1 MKFTNS
7 DPDVARPLPEG
18 SFIYSGF
25 ANDNIEL
32 IKEWQLKDRSLWASL
47 VDQFRNGLD
56 NEKRR
61 WRCEYWGK
69 LMRGA
74 AMTYL
79 YTLDD
84 ELYAILE
91 ETVEDL
97 LSTQDELGR
106 ITSYDAEHEFSG
118 WDIWGR
124 KYVLL
129 GLRHFIEIS
138 KSSELNDR
146 IISAMKAEADYIIE
160 KVGGGISQI
169 PIDDTS
175 TYWLAMNSHSIL
187 EPMVCLYNIT
197 GEQRY
202 LDFSAYIVDNGGVA
216 GEGNNIFELAYEN
229 DKAPF
234 QYPASK
240 AYEMMSCFE
249 GLLEYARVTGEEKWK
264 TAVINFANRL
274 YETDI
279 TIIGCAGCTHEQLDN
294 ATVKQTDDTY
304 KGLMQ
309 ETCVTVT
316 WMKLCY
322 QLLRLTGE
330 SKYAEWIETASYNAL
345 LGAVNT
351 ERRTTNLG
359 FHFDSYS
366 PLMLNTRGRAAGGLM
381 PLDCPEASEYLEGTR
396 FFGCCTAIAAA
407 GLALM
412 PLYSVMKTDNGI
424 QINEYFCGSFNYT
437 SKNGDQVMIRTE
449 TDYPYDGYIK
459 MTVNAEPSEDGDADE
474 YEIKLRLPSYSKNT
488 VVKING
494 IQRKTDPDSGFFAET
509 AVWKN
514 GDVIEIEADVRPRA
528 ICPFGE
534 YGKGRYLAIKAG
546 AIVLARD
553 ARLGGDISKPV
564 SISAGSDGLV
574 ENIVLSEADA
584 FDNRICYE
592 LDGGGEKI
600 KLVDYAAAGK
610 TWDEESL
617 MTAWLPID
625 N

>member
-7 DPDVARPLPEG
+7 DSDVARPLPEG

-32 IKEWQLKDRSLWASL
+32 IKEWQLKDSDLWSSL

-61 WRCEYWGK
+61 WRSEYWGK

-74 AMTYL
+74 AMTYI

-84 ELYAILE
+84 GLYAVLE

-97 LSTQDELGR
+97 LSTQDEFGR
-106 ITSYDAEHEFSG
+106 ITSYDVEHEFSG

-129 GLRHFIEIS
+129 GLRHFLEIS
-138 KSSELNDR
+138 RSSELNDR
-146 IISAMKAEADYIIE
+146 IIAAMEAEADYIVE
-160 KVGGGISQI
+160 KVGNGISQI
-169 PIDDTS
+169 PLDDTS

-187 EPMVCLYNIT
+187 EPMICLYNIT
-197 GEQRY
+197 GQQRY
-202 LDFSAYIVDNGGVA
+202 LDFSSYIVENGGIA
-216 GEGNNIFELAYEN
+216 GEGNNIFELAFEN
-229 DKAPF
+229 EKAPF
-234 QYPASK
+234 EYPANK

-264 TAVINFANRL
+264 TTVINFTNKL
-274 YETDI
+274 HDTDI
-279 TIIGCAGCTHEQLDN
+279 TIIGCAGCMHEQLDN
-294 ATVKQTDDTY
+294 ATVKQTDDTN

-330 SKYAEWIETASYNAL
+330 AKYAEWIERASYNAL

-351 ERRTTNLG
+351 ERCTTNSG

-366 PLMLNTRGRAAGGLM
+366 PLIVNTRGRFNGGFM
-381 PLDCPEASEYLEGTR
+381 PLNAPESGEYAPETK
-396 FFGCCTAIAAA
+396 FFGCCTAIASA

-412 PLYSVMKTDNGI
+412 PIYSVMETENGI
-424 QINEYFCGSFNYT
+424 QVNEYFCGSFNFT
-437 SKNGDQVMIRTE
+437 TKNGHQTMVKTE
-449 TDYPYDGYIK
+449 TNYPYDGYVK
-459 MTVNAEPSEDGDADE
+459 MSFDAENDE
-474 YEIKLRLPSYSKNT
+474 NGEAEEFEIKFRLPSYSKNT
-488 VVKING
+488 VLKING
-494 IQRKTDPDSGFFAET
+494 EQRKANTADGFFAEKR
-509 AVWKN
+509 AWKS
-514 GDVIEIEADVRPRA
+514 GDIVEIYIDVRPRV
-528 ICPFGE
+528 IYPFGKYG
-534 YGKGRYLAIKAG
+534 YGKYLAIEAG

-553 ARLGGDISKPV
+553 ARLGGDVSKPV
-564 SISAGSDGLV
+564 SIGVGSDGFV
-574 ENIVLSEADA
+574 ENIALSETDA

-592 LDGGGEKI
+592 LDSNGEKV

-610 TWDEESL
+610 TWDEKSL
-617 MTAWLPID
+617 MTAWLPTD
-625 N
+625 Y